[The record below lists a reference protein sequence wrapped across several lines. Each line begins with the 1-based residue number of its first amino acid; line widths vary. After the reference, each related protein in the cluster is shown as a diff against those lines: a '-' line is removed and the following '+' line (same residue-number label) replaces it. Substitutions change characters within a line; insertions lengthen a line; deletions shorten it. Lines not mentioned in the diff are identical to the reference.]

1 MRRTKDP
8 SKLDALIITLA
19 DQLLGGPRKIGHSD
33 PEGHGATVADAQF
46 TDPEALESPLYYSR
60 AWAQDLRGYKVI
72 CGYSSLGDEAEALS
86 LPQVICGYSSLD
98 RNHTPSMGQVRTFPL
113 RRERS
118 PLSHLNR
125 NHTPSM
131 GQVSTMDSAEL
142 LLRRQRADLAR
153 RTESRYRYDDTSVPL
168 SEHGAIRGANSHRYP
183 LTRRE
188 HWRAMDIDQHR
199 ALEREAHKMAL
210 ATKAEQVAVAS
221 SALVALLGE

>member
-1 MRRTKDP
+1 
-8 SKLDALIITLA
+8 
-19 DQLLGGPRKIGHSD
+19 
-33 PEGHGATVADAQF
+33 
-46 TDPEALESPLYYSR
+46 
-60 AWAQDLRGYKVI
+60 
-72 CGYSSLGDEAEALS
+72 
-86 LPQVICGYSSLD
+86 
-98 RNHTPSMGQVRTFPL
+98 
-113 RRERS
+113 
-118 PLSHLNR
+118 
-125 NHTPSM
+125 M

-221 SALVALLGE
+221 RALVALLGE